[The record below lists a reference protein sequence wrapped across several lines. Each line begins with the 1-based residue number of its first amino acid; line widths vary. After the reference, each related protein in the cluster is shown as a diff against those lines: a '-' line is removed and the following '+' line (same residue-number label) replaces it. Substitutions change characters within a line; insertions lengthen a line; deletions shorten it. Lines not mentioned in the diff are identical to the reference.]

1 MAKGFIAI
9 DTQRNIHEFSE
20 EGIKNLK
27 RLHETQKVKGWQ
39 YGLKEQKNELL
50 SKVITTEEAL
60 TLCCRQNIINERPRW
75 LRTICTQTENGFYFK
90 KET

>member
-50 SKVITTEEAL
+50 SKVITTEDAQSAIEENAKLKAELEAL
-60 TLCCRQNIINERPRW
+60 KAQ
-75 LRTICTQTENGFYFK
+75 
-90 KET
+90 KETVGKEPKKK

>member
-9 DTQRNIHEFSE
+9 DTHKNIHEFSE

-50 SKVITTEEAL
+50 SKVITTEDAQSAIEENAKLKAELEAL
-60 TLCCRQNIINERPRW
+60 KAE
-75 LRTICTQTENGFYFK
+75 
-90 KET
+90 KETVGKEPKKAK

>member
-50 SKVITTEEAL
+50 SKVITTEDAQSAIEENAKLKAELEAL
-60 TLCCRQNIINERPRW
+60 KAQ
-75 LRTICTQTENGFYFK
+75 
-90 KET
+90 KETVGKEPKKDK